1 MSRVS
6 LSRFGSL
13 IVASLIA
20 VSPALAQK
28 TSAASTAE
36 TAAKALSPE
45 LVGLLTSKTGVTT
58 KQAEGGAGAILG
70 YAKGKMKPE
79 DFAKVSKAVPDT
91 DGLIKAAPA
100 VEKGGTAGAL
110 SSAASAVGGSVGGT
124 AGTAAALAPAFQ
136 KLGLNAETAGKFV
149 PVVVDYV
156 TKKGGS
162 SVGSLLGSVLK

>member
-13 IVASLIA
+13 IVASLVA

-28 TSAASTAE
+28 TSSAASTAE

-45 LVGLLTSKTGVTT
+45 LVGMLTSKTGVTT

-70 YAKGKMKPE
+70 YAKSKMKPD

-100 VEKGGTAGAL
+100 AEAPKGGTAGAL
-110 SSAASAVGGSVGGT
+110 SSAASAVGGT
-124 AGTAAALAPAFQ
+124 AGTVAALAPQFQ
-136 KLGLNAETAGKFV
+136 KLGLNTETVGKFV